1 MKTKAERIAEQQ
13 AVWTAEAQ
21 ARQAESLASFERR
34 QVEKAEKTPEAI
46 ARKAVQA
53 VLRELAA
60 AKEITRERREA
71 NRRAG
76 TLDEAIKEAA
86 GKNWPDGI
94 PGGLDPRDRNA
105 AINDEIADRF
115 PIPKTPDEKVARKM
129 AIRRALKE

>member
-76 TLDEAIKEAA
+76 TLERYPSGLNRI
-86 GKNWPDGI
+86 GI
-94 PGGLDPRDRNA
+94 PESGN
-105 AINDEIADRF
+105 F
-115 PIPKTPDEKVARKM
+115 
-129 AIRRALKE
+129 